1 VVVIAASTLW
11 EVWLR
16 SQEAQR
22 RGSQNKIRPWRNGRI
37 KKRQVKGEKVEDL
50 NGGGTLEETP
60 VKTPYVQQQKRNV

>member
-1 VVVIAASTLW
+1 MVVIAASTLW

-37 KKRQVKGEKVEDL
+37 EAKGAKVEDL